1 MNIANAWWCINIVS
15 ILSTERNGTMY
26 MCPAFLTSAHQLLPL
41 ATRLLVKVSFWSVIK
56 LNLLEV
62 ASESLRG
69 RVFTISLGELN
80 NDAHEVAWRKMKVQI
95 EEIKGFDCYTNFHG
109 MDVTR
114 DKLCSLVKKWHS
126 TIEAFVQAKTA
137 DGYLIRMFTIAFTR
151 RHRH

>member
-1 MNIANAWWCINIVS
+1 
-15 ILSTERNGTMY
+15 
-26 MCPAFLTSAHQLLPL
+26 
-41 ATRLLVKVSFWSVIK
+41 
-56 LNLLEV
+56 
-62 ASESLRG
+62 
-69 RVFTISLGELN
+69 
-80 NDAHEVAWRKMKVQI
+80 MKVQI

-151 RHRH
+151 RNRFQVKATCYAKSSHQK